1 MYQAKLQDQISS
13 HTRKLSIP
21 LNKLPLNPPRSKSG
35 RKFHDDYEN
44 ASNSI
49 SNSVAESDSI
59 DAESGF
65 EDIEIPDRG
74 QNVIKFVSRF
84 ADKVCSESSVTEDH
98 IKAINQMIPGTIIV
112 LFIFKGMQLRVTNF
126 AENRVAAK
134 NCRSLKCEP
143 PIQQLQAHLGQPKS

>member
-98 IKAINQMIPGTIIV
+98 IKAINQMIPGNFIV
-112 LFIFKGMQLRVTNF
+112 LFIFKGMQLKSYKF
-126 AENRVAAK
+126 CAK
-134 NCRSLKCEP
+134 QGGRKKLSIIKM
-143 PIQQLQAHLGQPKS
+143 

>member
-1 MYQAKLQDQISS
+1 M
-13 HTRKLSIP
+13 P
-21 LNKLPLNPPRSKSG
+21 LNELPLNPPRSKSG

-98 IKAINQMIPGTIIV
+98 IKAINQMIPG
-112 LFIFKGMQLRVTNF
+112 IFHCSIYFERNAIKSYKF
-126 AENRVAAK
+126 CAK
-134 NCRSLKCEP
+134 
-143 PIQQLQAHLGQPKS
+143 

>member
-1 MYQAKLQDQISS
+1 M
-13 HTRKLSIP
+13 
-21 LNKLPLNPPRSKSG
+21 LPNILLLNPPRSKSG

-98 IKAINQMIPGTIIV
+98 IKAINQMIPGIFFIV
-112 LFIFKGMQLRVTNF
+112 LFIFKGMQLKVANF
-126 AENRVAAK
+126 AQNRVAAR
-134 NCRSLKCEP
+134 NCPSLKCEP
-143 PIQQLQAHLGQPKS
+143 PIQGSTY